1 MTEEQQNDYF
11 EIIKRFAYED
21 EYDDSMDFEGQL
33 QVNKGKKT
41 NKNQSWNNVSYKD
54 GKKVGD
60 TDTSEA
66 SDMEEPDQSREPNA
80 FQKKGEPRMPGAN
93 YSTQRDD
100 RRGRGGVGGGR
111 GGGRGGRGAQ
121 QNKRE
126 YLQSQR
132 GKARPEGGD
141 GGYEQKRGGGGNNGG
156 GRGGIV
162 HPSGDGD
169 GGSKEFCREENMYA
183 RERANEG
190 GALDRDGAYTKK
202 NTNRARGGGRGGGRG
217 GRGTGGGGGR
227 GKGGD

>member
-100 RRGRGGVGGGR
+100 RRGRGGGSRGTGGR
-111 GGGRGGRGAQ
+111 GRGAQ

-132 GKARPEGGD
+132 GKARQEGGD
-141 GGYEQKRGGGGNNGG
+141 GGYEQKRGGGGG
-156 GRGGIV
+156 GRGGNGGEGKGG
-162 HPSGDGD
+162 GDRNDD
-169 GGSKEFCREENMYA
+169 GREENMYA
-183 RERANEG
+183 RERQNEG

-202 NTNRARGGGRGGGRG
+202 NTNRARGGGRGGSR
-217 GRGTGGGGGR
+217 GGGR
-227 GKGGD
+227 GKRGD